1 MADQLTIGLLGGT
14 GPQGRGLA
22 LRLALAGHR
31 VLLGSRDAERAAGIV
46 ADLAGGRDLPIEG
59 VANPDAANGADVV
72 FLVFPYAG
80 QAQVLPGLAGAI
92 GDKVVVDVINPLGWD
107 DRGPYLLEVPEGS
120 AAEQAAALLPRAR
133 VVAAF
138 HHAAPKL
145 LADPE
150 RQVET
155 DVLVASDDPAAKGLV
170 LELADQIP
178 GCRGVDAGPLR
189 LARQLEGFTAVIVGI
204 NRRHK
209 IHAGLRISRLGDDK
223 RRRLNAELRPAGG
236 SRGLKERS
244 GSPPVEP
251 GPGRCQGAA
260 RGDRRDRRLQGGRAG
275 PRAHAG
281 RGRGP
286 APADRLR

>member
-1 MADQLTIGLLGGT
+1 LADQLTIGLLGGT

-31 VLLGSRDAERAAGIV
+31 VLLGSRDPERAAGIV
-46 ADLAGGRDLPIEG
+46 AELLDGRDLPIEG
-59 VANPDAANGADVV
+59 AGNADAAAGAEVI

-80 QAQVLPGLAGAI
+80 QAAVLGGLAEAI

-107 DRGPYLLEVPEGS
+107 DQGPYLLEVPEGS

-138 HHAAPKL
+138 HHAAPRL
-145 LADPE
+145 LTDPE

-155 DVLVASDDPAAKGLV
+155 DVLVAGDDPAAKGLV

-189 LARQLEGFTAVIVGI
+189 LARHLEGFTAVIVGI

-209 IHAGLRISRLGDDK
+209 IHAGLRVSRLSDD
-223 RRRLNAELRPAGG
+223 RRRRVNAELRAAGEG
-236 SRGLKERS
+236 E
-244 GSPPVEP
+244 E
-251 GPGRCQGAA
+251 GR
-260 RGDRRDRRLQGGRAG
+260 
-275 PRAHAG
+275 
-281 RGRGP
+281 
-286 APADRLR
+286 

>member
-1 MADQLTIGLLGGT
+1 MTHHIAVVGGT

-31 VLLGSRDAERAAGIV
+31 VLLGSRDPQKAAWVV
-46 ADLAGGRDLPIEG
+46 ADLLGARDLPIEG
-59 VANPDAANGADVV
+59 AANQDAAERAEVV

-80 QAQVLPGLAGAI
+80 QAQVLPGLAAAV
-92 GDKVVVDVINPLGWD
+92 DSKVVVDVVNPLGWD
-107 DRGPYLLEVPEGS
+107 EAGPIAMTVPEGS
-120 AAEQAAALLPRAR
+120 AAEQAQVLLPAAR

-138 HHAAPKL
+138 HHAAPRL

-155 DVLVASDDPAAKGLV
+155 DVLVAGDDPAARGLV
-170 LELADQIP
+170 LELADQVP

-189 LARQLEGFTAVIVGI
+189 MARHLEGFTAVIVGI

-223 RRRLNAELRPAGG
+223 RRRLNAELRPARG
-236 SRGLKERS
+236 SGGLKERS
-244 GSPPVEP
+244 ASPPEN
-251 GPGRCQGAA
+251 
-260 RGDRRDRRLQGGRAG
+260 RDREEG
-275 PRAHAG
+275 P
-281 RGRGP
+281 
-286 APADRLR
+286 

>member
-1 MADQLTIGLLGGT
+1 MGPPVVEDDQEVCLPGQLTIGLLGGT

-31 VLLGSRDAERAAGIV
+31 VLLGSRDPERAAGVV
-46 ADLAGGRDLPIEG
+46 ADLLGGRDLPVEG
-59 VANPDAANGADVV
+59 VG
-72 FLVFPYAG
+72 YAG
-80 QAQVLPGLAGAI
+80 QADVLPGLAGPI
-92 GDKVVVDVINPLGWD
+92 GTKVVVDVINPLGWD
-107 DRGPYLLEVPEGS
+107 DQGPYLLDVPEGS
-120 AAEQAAALLPRAR
+120 AAEQAAALLPGAR

-138 HHAAPKL
+138 HHAAPRL

-155 DVLVASDDPAAKGLV
+155 DVLVAADDPAAKGLV

-189 LARQLEGFTAVIVGI
+189 MARHLEGFTAVIVGI

-223 RRRLNAELRPAGG
+223 RRRLNAELLPASG
-236 SRGLKERS
+236 SVGLKE
-244 GSPPVEP
+244 
-251 GPGRCQGAA
+251 GP
-260 RGDRRDRRLQGGRAG
+260 
-275 PRAHAG
+275 
-281 RGRGP
+281 
-286 APADRLR
+286 

>member
-1 MADQLTIGLLGGT
+1 LAERLTIGLLGGT

-22 LRLALAGHR
+22 LRMALAGHR
-31 VLLGSRDAERAAGIV
+31 VLLGSRDPDRANAIV
-46 ADLAGGRDLPIEG
+46 GDLLGGRDLPIEG
-59 VANPDAANGADVV
+59 RANAAAAAEAEVV

-80 QAQVLPGLAGAI
+80 QADVLPDLAGPI
-92 GDKVVVDVINPLGWD
+92 GGKIVVDVINPLGWD
-107 DRGPYLLEVPEGS
+107 EQGPYLLEVAEGS
-120 AAEQAAALLPRAR
+120 AAQQAAALLPGAR
-133 VVAAF
+133 MVAAF

-145 LADPE
+145 LIDPD

-189 LARQLEGFTAVIVGI
+189 MARQLEGFTAVIVGI

-223 RRRLNAELRPAGG
+223 RRRLNAELQKPGG
-236 SRGLKERS
+236 E
-244 GSPPVEP
+244 E
-251 GPGRCQGAA
+251 GP
-260 RGDRRDRRLQGGRAG
+260 
-275 PRAHAG
+275 
-281 RGRGP
+281 
-286 APADRLR
+286 

>member
-1 MADQLTIGLLGGT
+1 MPDQMTIGLLGGT

-31 VLLGSRDAERAAGIV
+31 VLLGSRDPDRAAAV
-46 ADLAGGRDLPIEG
+46 VTELLDGRDLPVQG
-59 VANPDAANGADVV
+59 RANADAARGAEVV

-80 QAQVLPGLAGAI
+80 QAQVLPELAGAI
-92 GDKVVVDVINPLGWD
+92 GTKVVVDVINPLGWD
-107 DRGPYLLEVPEGS
+107 EQGPYLLDVPEGS
-120 AAEQAAALLPRAR
+120 AAEQAAALLPGAR

-155 DVLVASDDPAAKGLV
+155 DVLVVSDDQEAKGLV
-170 LELADQIP
+170 LALADQIP

-204 NRRHK
+204 NRRHR

-223 RRRLNAELRPAGG
+223 RRRLNAELATGTR
-236 SRGLKERS
+236 E
-244 GSPPVEP
+244 E
-251 GPGRCQGAA
+251 GP
-260 RGDRRDRRLQGGRAG
+260 
-275 PRAHAG
+275 
-281 RGRGP
+281 
-286 APADRLR
+286 

>member
-1 MADQLTIGLLGGT
+1 LPEKLTIGLLGGT

-22 LRLALAGHR
+22 LRLALDGHR

-46 ADLAGGRDLPIEG
+46 AELAGGRDLAIEG
-59 VANPDAANGADVV
+59 VANQDAAAGADVV

-80 QAQVLPGLAGAI
+80 QAEVLPGLAGPI
-92 GDKVVVDVINPLGWD
+92 GAKVVVDVINPLGWD
-107 DRGPYLLEVPEGS
+107 DQGPYLLEVPEGS
-120 AAEQAAALLPRAR
+120 AAEQAAALLPAAR

-138 HHAAPKL
+138 HHAAPRL

-155 DVLVASDDPAAKGLV
+155 DVLVVGDDPGAKGLV
-170 LELADQIP
+170 LALADQIP

-209 IHAGLRISRLGDDK
+209 IHAGLRISRLGDE
-223 RRRLNAELRPAGG
+223 RRRRVNAELRPAGD
-236 SRGLKERS
+236 RE
-244 GSPPVEP
+244 E
-251 GPGRCQGAA
+251 GP
-260 RGDRRDRRLQGGRAG
+260 
-275 PRAHAG
+275 
-281 RGRGP
+281 
-286 APADRLR
+286 

>member
-1 MADQLTIGLLGGT
+1 VSVPDQLTIGLLGGT

-22 LRLALAGHR
+22 LRLALAGHK
-31 VLLGSRDAERAAGIV
+31 VLLGSRDPQRAAGVV
-46 ADLAGGRDLPIEG
+46 AGLLEGHRVPRRAAGVVAGRAGGRDLPIEG
-59 VANPDAANGADVV
+59 VGNQDAATRADVV

-80 QAQVLPGLAGAI
+80 QADVLPDLAGPI
-92 GDKVVVDVINPLGWD
+92 GAKVVVDVINPLGWD
-107 DRGPYLLEVPEGS
+107 QQGPYLQEVPEGS

-155 DVLVASDDPAAKGLV
+155 DVLVVGDDPAAKGLV

-189 LARQLEGFTAVIVGI
+189 LARHLEGFTAVIVGI

-209 IHAGLRISRLGDDK
+209 IHAGLRISRLGDEK
-223 RRRLNAELRPAGG
+223 RRRQNAELRTAGH
-236 SRGLKERS
+236 RE
-244 GSPPVEP
+244 E
-251 GPGRCQGAA
+251 GP
-260 RGDRRDRRLQGGRAG
+260 
-275 PRAHAG
+275 
-281 RGRGP
+281 
-286 APADRLR
+286 